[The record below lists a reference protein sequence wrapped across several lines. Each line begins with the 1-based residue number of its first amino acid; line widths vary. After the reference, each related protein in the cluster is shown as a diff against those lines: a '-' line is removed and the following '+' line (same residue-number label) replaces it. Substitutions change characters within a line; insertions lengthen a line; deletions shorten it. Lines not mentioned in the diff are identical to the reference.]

1 MHKKGR
7 QIMLDWLMTIIVHGV
22 FNSENLKPDIYKCY
36 KRPSSN

>member
-1 MHKKGR
+1 
-7 QIMLDWLMTIIVHGV
+7 MTIIVHGV